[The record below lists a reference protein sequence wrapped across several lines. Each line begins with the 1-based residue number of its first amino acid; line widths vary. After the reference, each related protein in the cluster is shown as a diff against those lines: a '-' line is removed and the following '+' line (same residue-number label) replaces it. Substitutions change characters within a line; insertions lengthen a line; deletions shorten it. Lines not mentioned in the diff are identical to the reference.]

1 VAGDNSAHRV
11 ALVVPGLAYGR
22 EGGVPSVAGFLYRV
36 LSNSEQYHPEL
47 ISLATSSKD
56 RASVRMLAPPTWV
69 GGVQTTRFFWQGIPA
84 VHVGA
89 RFVELEFQRYRPR
102 RLLGNLLKNYD
113 LVQIV
118 AGSPAAGVI
127 SKDVTA
133 PVVLQVATLAA
144 VERETKLIRER
155 HVRGIWA
162 RMMTKITNRL
172 DHKALQT
179 VDHVFVENSWMY
191 HYLKRRLGPHRVTLA
206 PPGVDTGVFKP
217 APNFPAGGFILSVG
231 RFRDPRK
238 NVSLLFNA
246 YHALSKLMPDPP
258 LLVLA
263 GSSMPDHED
272 WRVALDLG
280 IADRV
285 RLYENVS
292 NTELVE
298 LYQGARL
305 FVLSSNEEG
314 LGIVLLEAMA
324 SAVPVVATRCGGPEA
339 VVLDGETGFLVPLN
353 DPHLLA
359 EKMFVLLQDAE
370 FSRRLGQKGRRR
382 VVKNYSEE
390 AAGQAFLQVYDSL
403 VEKRGR

>member
-1 VAGDNSAHRV
+1 VAGNSSAFRV

-36 LSNSEQYHPEL
+36 LSKSERYHPEL
-47 ISLATSSKD
+47 VSLATSSKD
-56 RASVRMLAPPTWV
+56 RASVRVLAPSTWL
-69 GGVQTTRFFWQGIPA
+69 GGVQTTEFFWQETPA
-84 VHVGA
+84 IHMGA

-102 RLLGNLLKNYD
+102 RLLSNLLKNYD

-118 AGSPAAGVI
+118 AGSPAAGLI
-127 SKDVTA
+127 SKDVTV
-133 PVVLQVATLAA
+133 PVVVQVATLAA

-155 HVRGIWA
+155 QIRGVWA

-172 DHKALQT
+172 DHEALQT
-179 VDHVFVENSWMY
+179 VNHVFVENFWMY
-191 HYLKRRLGPHRVTLA
+191 HYCKKRLGSHRVTLA
-206 PPGVDTGVFKP
+206 PPGVDTGVFMP

-238 NVSLLFNA
+238 NVALLFNA
-246 YHALSKLMPDPP
+246 YHALSQSMPDPP
-258 LLVLA
+258 PLVLA
-263 GSSMPDHED
+263 GSSMPDRED

-280 IADRV
+280 IAGRV

-314 LGIVLLEAMA
+314 LGLVLLEAMA
-324 SAVPVVATRCGGPEA
+324 SAVPIVATRCGGPEV
-339 VVLDGETGFLVPLN
+339 VVLDGETGFLVPIN

-370 FSRRLGQKGRRR
+370 FSRRMGQKGRRR
-382 VVKNYSEE
+382 VVKKYSEE
-390 AAGQAFLQVYDSL
+390 AAGQAFLDVYDSL